1 MRDQS
6 QPIVPVLIFG
16 AMLLVIV
23 AAVYVLLTSQPAPVE
38 ITILPPPATVTPAPS
53 ATPGP
58 LLIYVTGAVN
68 APASTV
74 SLPAGSRVEDA
85 IRAAGGVTGEA
96 DLERVNL
103 AALLSDGDQVHV
115 PRVDESARGLATPGQ
130 ASRRVSINTA
140 TIVEL
145 EGLPGIGPALAAEIV
160 TYRED
165 NGPFLSLGDL
175 DAVPGIGPALLTQ
188 IAEYVLFD

>member
-1 MRDQS
+1 MRDQP
-6 QPIVPVLIFG
+6 QPVIPVLIFG
-16 AMLLVIV
+16 AMLLVIA
-23 AAVYVLLTSQPAPVE
+23 AAVYILLTSQPPPVQ

-58 LLIYVTGAVN
+58 LLIYVTGAVS

-85 IRAAGGVTGEA
+85 IRAAGGVTAEA
-96 DLERVNL
+96 DLARVNL

-115 PRVDESARGLATPGQ
+115 PRVDEPSGGLATPGQ
-130 ASRRVSINTA
+130 ASRLIGINTA
-140 TIVEL
+140 TAVEL
-145 EGLPGIGPALAAEIV
+145 ERLPGIGPSLAAAIV

-165 NGPFLSLGDL
+165 NGPFRSLEDL
-175 DAVPGIGPALLTQ
+175 DAVPGIGPALLTE
-188 IAEYVLFD
+188 IAASILFD